1 MTQTPPGARRARAAR
16 EPARHDH
23 GATLLCLATCR
34 TRSSACDTRSRPCV
48 RCVLCQLAFPSAP
61 TLGSANSAAGCPAL
75 FVGFSATM
83 AGSDFSRSCIT
94 GYGSS
99 PPRCGPAQHVYARCW
114 STVRPPGS
122 RTKSVRTCQVLR
134 PRRAERALALTCP
147 SVLPSATRKASAPE
161 MRSFSRLN
169 SLACTLPCQRFAD
182 TLANAGA

>member
-1 MTQTPPGARRARAAR
+1 MSAKNAIPSKSTPTWWRSAVNFSFF
-16 EPARHDH
+16 
-23 GATLLCLATCR
+23 LCLATCR
-34 TRSSACDTRSRPCV
+34 TRSSACDTRSRPYV

-61 TLGSANSAAGCPAL
+61 TLGSADSAAGCPAL

-134 PRRAERALALTCP
+134 PRRAGRALALTCP

-182 TLANAGA
+182 TLANARA

>member
-1 MTQTPPGARRARAAR
+1 MLTWCRSAG
-16 EPARHDH
+16 ENFSFF
-23 GATLLCLATCR
+23 LCLATCR

-48 RCVLCQLAFPSAP
+48 RCGRSPARVP
-61 TLGSANSAAGCPAL
+61 LGPHPWLRRILRRRLPG
-75 FVGFSATM
+75 FVRRLLLWRGQTSH
-83 AGSDFSRSCIT
+83 GPRIT
-94 GYGSS
+94 GDRSL

-134 PRRAERALALTCP
+134 PRRAGRALALTCP